1 MINKKNILPIISV
14 IIPMYNVEKYV
25 RQCLESLLNQTFQDF
40 EVIVVD
46 DCSTDNGI
54 KVVENYI
61 PRFKGKLKI
70 AKLDKNS
77 GSAAIPRNMGL
88 RLCRGKYISFID
100 PDDLIV
106 NNAFETLY
114 KIAESMQADVV
125 HSERY
130 LEPIDGD
137 ENINLRTK
145 FKKTTFLNPPFV
157 EKNTYLSNDL
167 VERSQ
172 YFIQRRYLWSS
183 CVKLYRRDFLMEN
196 DINFPTNM
204 LFSEDLPFCFYCLI
218 LAKHFVLTPF
228 VFYVYRPRKGS
239 ATRQD
244 LSIDEQIHKYLDT
257 IAVGTKML
265 DNFMGNI
272 VFFNE
277 NPQLKFMV
285 VDFFIN
291 YHLNTYIDKL
301 YLQNSIYDVDL
312 YTKKEFLNDDNFNN
326 NSTLL
331 SYFFN
336 LSNVYRLQFIQAQRK
351 IAELQNQIPPPINS

>member
-25 RQCLESLLNQTFQDF
+25 GQCLGSLLSQTFQDF

-183 CVKLYRRDFLMEN
+183 CVKLYRRDFLMKN
-196 DINFPTNM
+196 DIKFPTNM
-204 LFSEDLPFCFYCLI
+204 LFSEDLPFCLYCLI

-239 ATRQD
+239 ATRQE

-257 IAVGTKML
+257 VAVGTKKL

-277 NPQLKFMV
+277 NPQLKFMI

-312 YTKKEFLNDDNFNN
+312 YTKKEFRDNSNFNN

-336 LSNVYRLQFIQAQRK
+336 LSNIYRLQFIQSQRK
-351 IAELQNQIPPPINS
+351 LIELQQKLQNQ